1 MRCTVAL
8 CCGGFSRGS
17 RGIRWPG
24 QRSPRPRA
32 RRSAAL
38 RGRAV
43 PHAERKFKCLQNS
56 NAPLSGTWERPLNI
70 LTRVSVL
77 STATSVANFQ
87 PQWGRCLGAPLKLEC
102 CRNAMLIFSTQTYLE
117 RHSLFKPNRNRIEF
131 KRFQFQRNGKACWT
145 PLCPKKIVTTPLQI
159 LTCVHMCDR
168 LIVFISSPEIPVYE
182 SNETAKQY

>member
-43 PHAERKFKCLQNS
+43 PHAERNS
-56 NAPLSGTWERPLNI
+56 NVCKIQMHPSGGT
-70 LTRVSVL
+70 TGSVEYFNHSFGFINSNKCGQL
-77 STATSVANFQ
+77 PAT
-87 PQWGRCLGAPLKLEC
+87 GEECLGAPLKLEC
-102 CRNAMLIFSTQTYLE
+102 CRNAMLIFSTQTYSE

-145 PLCPKKIVTTPLQI
+145 PPVSKKNRNNPRDSDRSQNYDM
-159 LTCVHMCDR
+159 LTM
-168 LIVFISSPEIPVYE
+168 
-182 SNETAKQY
+182 